1 MNRHAT
7 TTHTMKKTTKTNKTD
22 ARIEAIRAMPHEE
35 FEAKAAQLLAEA
47 TGALMALETMREARR
62 TKA

>member
-1 MNRHAT
+1 
-7 TTHTMKKTTKTNKTD
+7 MKKTTKTNKTD